1 MAIFERSL
9 SKLTLEAFQ
18 DRERHVSLGSM
29 TAMYNP
35 TKIQLSYSA
44 QYDAQTY
51 LSDHRQ
57 NNRYQHLRPGDLNL
71 ELILDA
77 QLPGN
82 RQSVDEQL
90 SKLRALCFDIDG
102 KTGEPHF
109 LRIKWGRMS
118 WHGNGYFAGRTAHL
132 SVSYTL
138 FDRNAAPQRALVHL
152 TISADE
158 SLTDQQAQAKSL
170 NQAVLKAPA
179 LDSLPLMAAAAAA
192 ASAALAVGQV
202 DYLSLAYNNDLNHLS
217 AAQPGQELV
226 IGSAKQ

>member
-35 TKIQLSYSA
+35 TKIQLSYRAEYVA
-44 QYDAQTY
+44 QDY
-51 LSDHRQ
+51 LDYHRQ

-118 WHGNGYFAGRTAHL
+118 WHGHGYFAGRTSHL
-132 SVSYTL
+132 RVDYTL

-158 SLTDQQAQAKSL
+158 SLTQQTPAKSL

-226 IGSAKQ
+226 IGSEKK